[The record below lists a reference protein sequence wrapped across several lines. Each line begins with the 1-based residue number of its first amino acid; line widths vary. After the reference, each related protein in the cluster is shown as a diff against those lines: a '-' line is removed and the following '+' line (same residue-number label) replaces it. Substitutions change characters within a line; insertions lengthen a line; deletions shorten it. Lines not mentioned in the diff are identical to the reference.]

1 MNVSEALSTRELPA
15 LHEREVWI
23 VVEKPAPIEKAVYRH
38 ITPGSAIV
46 AAPMRPGTDYVKIYF
61 EGNHFRAV
69 NQHRYEE
76 RLVNCW
82 GRLVYRYPTIAM
94 TGNSVADFLD
104 RYDIVG
110 TYDGKV
116 MNLFEG
122 AEERLAEVQ
131 RAYDEFWSRPI
142 ESARVAP

>member
-1 MNVSEALSTRELPA
+1 MNASQASSTRELPV
-15 LHEREVWI
+15 LQEREVWI
-23 VVEKPAPIEKAVYRH
+23 VVEKTAPIDTAVYRH

-46 AAPMRPGTDYVKIYF
+46 AAPMLPGTDYVKIYF
-61 EGNHFRAV
+61 EGNFLRAA
-69 NQHRYEE
+69 NQHCYEE

-94 TGNSVADFLD
+94 MGNSVAEFLD

-110 TYDGKV
+110 TYNGQV

-122 AEERLAEVQ
+122 AQERLAEVQ
-131 RAYDEFWSRPI
+131 MAYEEFWKRPR
-142 ESARVAP
+142 ESAGGSA